1 MRDKPSIIS
10 SQRGFT
16 LIELMM
22 AVVIAAILT
31 AIALP
36 SYQDYVIRGK
46 IPDALSLLASKR
58 IQLEQ
63 FYQDRGT
70 YTAAPACETDSSSSQ
85 FFTVSCSTQDDQ
97 TYTLRAVGRDTMSG
111 FTYTIDQNN
120 TKTTENTPSDWTL
133 PNPNT
138 CWVTQKGGN
147 C

>member
-1 MRDKPSIIS
+1 MRDKPLIIS
-10 SQRGFT
+10 LQGGFT

-22 AVVIAAILT
+22 AVVIAGILT
-31 AIALP
+31 TIALP

-46 IPDALSLLASKR
+46 IPEALSLLANKR

-63 FYQDRGT
+63 FYQDHGT
-70 YTAAPACETDSSSSQ
+70 YTAAPACETDSSSR
-85 FFTVSCSTQDDQ
+85 FFTVSCSAQDDQ
-97 TYTLRAVGRDTMSG
+97 TYTLRAVGRDTLSG

-120 TKTTENTPSDWTL
+120 TKTTEHTPSDWTP

-138 CWVTQKGGN
+138 CWVIQKGGN